1 MHRLFLVMA
10 GSYLLVALLL
20 AGAALGLTLWAH
32 LVGDEA
38 LQKLVSDAI
47 THTVAAA
54 AVPGLIG
61 GFDMF
66 FSIWQMIRN
75 NQLEEERREERRQE
89 REEYRKEREEY
100 RKAWQEESA
109 RYRQTQEEERRA
121 WQEES
126 ARYRQTQEEERRAWQ
141 EERAQRRQ
149 AQEEDRAQRR
159 QAQEEDRAQY
169 RRSQEEERAAHR
181 QAQAEILAELRAER
195 AQREVLTAR
204 VLELSEQMVNRA
216 NGKSNDN
223 GNGNA

>member
-32 LVGDEA
+32 LAGDEA

-109 RYRQTQEEERRA
+109 QYRRAQEEERRTQEEERRA

-126 ARYRQTQEEERRAWQ
+126 ALRRRAQEEE
-141 EERAQRRQ
+141 
-149 AQEEDRAQRR
+149 
-159 QAQEEDRAQY
+159 RAQY
-169 RRSQEEERAAHR
+169 RRAQEEERAAHR
-181 QAQAEILAELRAER
+181 QAQEEILAELRAER
-195 AQREVLTAR
+195 AQREALTAR
-204 VLELSEQMVNRA
+204 VLELSEQMVDRA
-216 NGKSNDN
+216 NGKSN
-223 GNGNA
+223 GNGSA

>member
-1 MHRLFLVMA
+1 MMHRLFFVMA
-10 GSYLLVALLL
+10 GSYLLAALLL

-32 LVGDEA
+32 LHGDEA

-47 THTVAAA
+47 THTVAAS

-89 REEYRKEREEY
+89 REEYRKEREAE

-109 RYRQTQEEERRA
+109 A
-121 WQEES
+121 
-126 ARYRQTQEEERRAWQ
+126 
-141 EERAQRRQ
+141 RRQ
-149 AQEEDRAQRR
+149 AE
-159 QAQEEDRAQY
+159 
-169 RRSQEEERAAHR
+169 EEERAAHR
-181 QAQAEILAELRAER
+181 QAQEAILAELRAER
-195 AQREVLTAR
+195 AQREALTAR

-216 NGKSNDN
+216 NGNSNGKN
-223 GNGNA
+223 GDDGGA

>member
-32 LVGDEA
+32 LAGDEA

-100 RKAWQEESA
+100 RKAWQEEIA
-109 RYRQTQEEERRA
+109 QYRRA
-121 WQEES
+121 QQEES
-126 ARYRQTQEEERRAWQ
+126 AQRRRA
-141 EERAQRRQ
+141 
-149 AQEEDRAQRR
+149 
-159 QAQEEDRAQY
+159 
-169 RRSQEEERAAHR
+169 QEEERAAHR
-181 QAQAEILAELRAER
+181 QAQEEILAELRAER

-216 NGKSNDN
+216 NGKSNDDN
-223 GNGNA
+223 NA

>member
-32 LVGDEA
+32 LAGDEA

-109 RYRQTQEEERRA
+109 QYRRAQEEERRA

-126 ARYRQTQEEERRAWQ
+126 AH
-141 EERAQRRQ
+141 RRQ
-149 AQEEDRAQRR
+149 AQEE
-159 QAQEEDRAQY
+159 ERAQY
-169 RRSQEEERAAHR
+169 RRAQEEERAAHR
-181 QAQAEILAELRAER
+181 QAQEEMLAELRAER
-195 AQREVLTAR
+195 AQREALTAR
-204 VLELSEQMVNRA
+204 VLELSEQMVDRA
-216 NGKSNDN
+216 NGKSN

>member
-32 LVGDEA
+32 LAGDEA
-38 LQKLVSDAI
+38 FQKLVSDAI

-100 RKAWQEESA
+100 RKAWQEEIA
-109 RYRQTQEEERRA
+109 QYRRAQEEERRA
-121 WQEES
+121 RQEEI
-126 ARYRQTQEEERRAWQ
+126 AQRRRVQEEERRAWQ
-141 EERAQRRQ
+141 EERAQRRR
-149 AQEEDRAQRR
+149 AQEEERV
-159 QAQEEDRAQY
+159 QY
-169 RRSQEEERAAHR
+169 LRVQEEERAAHR
-181 QAQAEILAELRAER
+181 QAQEEILAELRAER

-204 VLELSEQMVNRA
+204 VLELSEQMVSRA
-216 NGKSNDN
+216 NGKSNEDN
-223 GNGNA
+223 NA

>member
-89 REEYRKEREEY
+89 REEYRQEREEYRKEREEY
-100 RKAWQEESA
+100 RKAWQEES
-109 RYRQTQEEERRA
+109 
-121 WQEES
+121 
-126 ARYRQTQEEERRAWQ
+126 
-141 EERAQRRQ
+141 
-149 AQEEDRAQRR
+149 AQRR

-169 RRSQEEERAAHR
+169 RRAQEEERAAHR

-223 GNGNA
+223 GNGNGNA

>member
-1 MHRLFLVMA
+1 MHRLFFVMA

-32 LVGDEA
+32 LAGDEA
-38 LQKLVSDAI
+38 FQKLVSDAI

-100 RKAWQEESA
+100 RKAWQEEIA
-109 RYRQTQEEERRA
+109 QYRRAQEEERRA
-121 WQEES
+121 RQEES
-126 ARYRQTQEEERRAWQ
+126 A
-141 EERAQRRQ
+141 QRRRV
-149 AQEEDRAQRR
+149 E
-159 QAQEEDRAQY
+159 
-169 RRSQEEERAAHR
+169 EEERAAHR
-181 QAQAEILAELRAER
+181 QAQEEILAELRAER

-216 NGKSNDN
+216 NGKSNDDN
-223 GNGNA
+223 NA

>member
-20 AGAALGLTLWAH
+20 AGAALGLTLWTH
-32 LVGDEA
+32 LAGDEA

-89 REEYRKEREEY
+89 QEEYRKEREEYRKEREEY

-109 RYRQTQEEERRA
+109 
-121 WQEES
+121 
-126 ARYRQTQEEERRAWQ
+126 
-141 EERAQRRQ
+141 QRRRV
-149 AQEEDRAQRR
+149 E
-159 QAQEEDRAQY
+159 
-169 RRSQEEERAAHR
+169 EEERAAHR
-181 QAQAEILAELRAER
+181 QVQEEILAELRAER

-216 NGKSNDN
+216 NGKSNDDN
-223 GNGNA
+223 NA

>member
-1 MHRLFLVMA
+1 MHRLFLIMA

-32 LVGDEA
+32 LAGDEA

-100 RKAWQEESA
+100 RQEREEYRKAWQEESA
-109 RYRQTQEEERRA
+109 
-121 WQEES
+121 
-126 ARYRQTQEEERRAWQ
+126 
-141 EERAQRRQ
+141 QRRQ
-149 AQEEDRAQRR
+149 A
-159 QAQEEDRAQY
+159 
-169 RRSQEEERAAHR
+169 QEEERAAHR
-181 QAQAEILAELRAER
+181 QAQEEILAELRAER
-195 AQREVLTAR
+195 AQREALTAR
-204 VLELSEQMVNRA
+204 VLELSEQMVDRA
-216 NGKSNDN
+216 NGKSN

>member
-32 LVGDEA
+32 LAEDEA
-38 LQKLVSDAI
+38 FQKLVSDAI

-100 RKAWQEESA
+100 RKEREEYRKAWQEESA
-109 RYRQTQEEERRA
+109 QRRRAEEEERRA
-121 WQEES
+121 RQEES
-126 ARYRQTQEEERRAWQ
+126 AQRRRA
-141 EERAQRRQ
+141 
-149 AQEEDRAQRR
+149 
-159 QAQEEDRAQY
+159 
-169 RRSQEEERAAHR
+169 QEEERAAHR
-181 QAQAEILAELRAER
+181 QAQEEILAELRAER

-216 NGKSNDN
+216 NGKSNDDN
-223 GNGNA
+223 NA